1 LIWFLVG
8 GVSFLLLQNI
18 RDLSYSSLFYPFVV
32 IFVFISFAWVVW
44 KKTWNYFKNIRN
56 FILSSGIV
64 YAFTILAVAYFAFSD
79 YQPFLGFQDHL
90 PLFGIN
96 FIFTLIYV
104 IFLFRFTFASTYTAT
119 PISILFE
126 KSRQVFHQVEKANAK
141 GSIQL
146 KKSLIQYYEMSSIK
160 DMVDSFDFHLLIDE
174 TIDNAIEHGGKRSY
188 DDINVYIIETTK
200 FIEIYVIDRGKGFDP
215 KRLPSPL
222 REDRKLVPSGRGIH
236 LLKELFEVRWNF
248 LGNEVCVRIRKSTI

>member
-1 LIWFLVG
+1 M
-8 GVSFLLLQNI
+8 
-18 RDLSYSSLFYPFVV
+18 
-32 IFVFISFAWVVW
+32 
-44 KKTWNYFKNIRN
+44 
-56 FILSSGIV
+56 
-64 YAFTILAVAYFAFSD
+64 VAYYQFTE
-79 YQPFLGFQDHL
+79 YQPFLRFQDNI

-126 KSRQVFHQVEKANAK
+126 KSRQVFHQVENANAK

-146 KKSLIQYYEMSSIK
+146 KRSLIHFYDTSSIK
-160 DMVDSFDFHLLIDE
+160 DFVDSFDFHLLVDE

-188 DDINVYIIETTK
+188 DDINVYIIETK
-200 FIEIYVIDRGKGFDP
+200 KSIDIYVIDRGKGFDP

-222 REDRKLVPSGRGIH
+222 REDRKLIPSGRGIH

-248 LGNEVCVRIRKSTI
+248 LGNEVCVRIRKPIS